1 MRLSGWLRLWIV
13 VSVLYLVLMIVFVA
27 FTLPQASS
35 VFHSSSFYDQ
45 MSPELRGKLLAK
57 SIATDPSE
65 RNALLDEAR
74 KRALI
79 VEVKMPNGH
88 VLVFASDV
96 PQNEQERTAKT
107 YWTIV
112 EKAAAEERR
121 KYFGI
126 AFLWWIIPVLGAMSL
141 AGRSD
146 GYIAVSD
153 TNEAL

>member
-1 MRLSGWLRLWIV
+1 MRLGGWLRLWIV
-13 VSVLYLVLMIVFVA
+13 VSVVYLVVMIVFVA

-45 MSPELRGKLLAK
+45 MSPELRGKLLGAN
-57 SIATDPSE
+57 SIATDPPE
-65 RNALLDEAR
+65 RDALLDEAR
-74 KRALI
+74 KRGLI
-79 VEVKMPNGH
+79 VEVNMPNGH

-126 AFLWWIIPVLGAMSL
+126 AFLWWIIPVLGVFVL
-141 AGRSD
+141 GW
-146 GYIAVSD
+146 AVGWVYRGFRRQ
-153 TNEAL
+153 

>member
-1 MRLSGWLRLWIV
+1 MRLGGWLRLWIV
-13 VSVLYLVLMIVFVA
+13 VSVVYLVVMIVFVA

-45 MSPELRGKLLAK
+45 MSPELRGKLLGAN
-57 SIATDPSE
+57 SIATDPPE
-65 RNALLDEAR
+65 RDALLDEAR
-74 KRALI
+74 KRGLI
-79 VEVKMPNGH
+79 VEVNMPNGH

-126 AFLWWIIPVLGAMSL
+126 AFLWWIIPVLGVFVL
-141 AGRSD
+141 GW
-146 GYIAVSD
+146 AVGW
-153 TNEAL
+153 

>member
-13 VSVLYLVLMIVFVA
+13 VSVLYLVLMIVFVG

-35 VFHSSSFYDQ
+35 VLHSSSFYNQ
-45 MSPELRGKLLAK
+45 MSPELRGKLLGAK
-57 SIATDPSE
+57 VVATDSTE
-65 RNALLDEAR
+65 RDSLLDEAR
-74 KRALI
+74 KRGLI

-112 EKAAAEERR
+112 EKAADEERR

-126 AFLWWIIPVLGAMSL
+126 AFLWWIIPVLGVYVI
-141 AGRSD
+141 GW
-146 GYIAVSD
+146 AVGWVYRGFRHQ
-153 TNEAL
+153 

>member
-13 VSVLYLVLMIVFVA
+13 VSVIYLVLMIVFVT

-35 VFHSSSFYDQ
+35 VLHSLSFYDQ
-45 MSPELRGKLLAK
+45 MSPELRGKLLGAN
-57 SIATDPSE
+57 SIATDPPE
-65 RNALLDEAR
+65 RDALLDEAR
-74 KRALI
+74 KRGLI

-96 PQNEQERTAKT
+96 PQNEQERIAKT

-112 EKAAAEERR
+112 ERAADEERR

-126 AFLWWIIPVLGAMSL
+126 AFLWWIIPVLGVCVL
-141 AGRSD
+141 GW
-146 GYIAVSD
+146 AVGWIYRGFRHQ
-153 TNEAL
+153 

>member
-35 VFHSSSFYDQ
+35 VLHSSSFYDQ
-45 MSPELRGKLLAK
+45 MSPELKGKLLGAK
-57 SIATDPSE
+57 GIATDPSE
-65 RNALLDEAR
+65 RDSLLDEAR
-74 KRALI
+74 KRGLI
-79 VEVKMPNGH
+79 VDVKMPNGH

-112 EKAAAEERR
+112 EKAADEERR

-126 AFLWWIIPVLGAMSL
+126 AFLWWISSVFGVYVLG
-141 AGRSD
+141 G
-146 GYIAVSD
+146 AVGWVYRGFRHQ
-153 TNEAL
+153 